1 MCIPQGEEA
10 LRRLA
15 WCYLGQGSSL
25 DRGPRT
31 ALKTAAGPGMSYTFY
46 MLVKMQSKPSQKQDI
61 IAANH
66 DPRAPPQPCHGTS
79 GQVMQQTSLRILLIK
94 SGIAG
99 MPLETR
105 GSDPIGKG
113 PTEGFGSAP
122 FGRLSLNPQ
131 LKGTA

>member
-1 MCIPQGEEA
+1 
-10 LRRLA
+10 
-15 WCYLGQGSSL
+15 
-25 DRGPRT
+25 
-31 ALKTAAGPGMSYTFY
+31 
-46 MLVKMQSKPSQKQDI
+46 MQSKPSQKQDI

-66 DPRAPPQPCHGTS
+66 DPRAPPKTMPWYIWVKT

-94 SGIAG
+94 SGMIL
-99 MPLETR
+99 LETR

-122 FGRLSLNPQ
+122 LGRLSLNPQ